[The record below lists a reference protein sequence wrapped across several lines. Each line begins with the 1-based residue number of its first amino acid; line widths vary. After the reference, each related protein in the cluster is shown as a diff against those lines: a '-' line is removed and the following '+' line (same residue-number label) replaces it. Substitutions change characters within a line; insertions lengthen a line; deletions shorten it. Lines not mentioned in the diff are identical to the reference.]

1 MTWECP
7 RLRPFWGEVICRLNN
22 ALHRHLDTNMETC
35 LLGLF
40 GRPRPKKAGNGFI
53 DLALTLAKRRISMS
67 WKSAEGPC
75 IQDWTQDVTRCYE
88 MGKREESRG
97 MQRKPLAPLWAE
109 VMDAWEDGAMG
120 TVSDTES
127 GTDDS
132 VLSL

>member
-1 MTWECP
+1 
-7 RLRPFWGEVICRLNN
+7 
-22 ALHRHLDTNMETC
+22 METC

-40 GRPRPKKAGNGFI
+40 GRPRPKKAGDGFI

-75 IQDWTQDVTRCYE
+75 IQDWTQDVTRWGRAE
-88 MGKREESRG
+88 VTVLKREESRG
-97 MQRKPLAPLWAE
+97 IRHKPLASLWAE

-127 GTDDS
+127 ITDDS